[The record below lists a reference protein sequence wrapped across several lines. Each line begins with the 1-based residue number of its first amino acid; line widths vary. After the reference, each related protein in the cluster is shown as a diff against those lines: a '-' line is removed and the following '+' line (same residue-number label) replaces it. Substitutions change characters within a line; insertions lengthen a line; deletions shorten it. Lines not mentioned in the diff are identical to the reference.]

1 MPKYEDEGIVE
12 DNDDL
17 ETEEGGKNLRNL
29 LKVTGHFL
37 KYCRSIGRL
46 H

>member
-17 ETEEGGKNLRNL
+17 ETEEGGMNPAL
-29 LKVTGHFL
+29 LFRIFTASTKSTFSTFT
-37 KYCRSIGRL
+37 R
-46 H
+46 

>member
-17 ETEEGGKNLRNL
+17 ETEEGGK
-29 LKVTGHFL
+29 KKGKGTTA
-37 KYCRSIGRL
+37 
-46 H
+46 